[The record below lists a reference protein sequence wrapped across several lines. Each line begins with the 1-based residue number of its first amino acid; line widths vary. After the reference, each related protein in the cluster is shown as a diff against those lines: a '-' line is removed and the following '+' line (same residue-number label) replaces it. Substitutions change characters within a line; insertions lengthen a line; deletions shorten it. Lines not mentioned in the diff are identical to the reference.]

1 MKTPEPGNGSK
12 ENKIPT
18 EQKPPEG
25 FKTPEG
31 LSTPF
36 LPPNVN
42 QNEIFKSV
50 PELFTSSVDSF
61 YSPNHW
67 NENGFFSKLVVAGL
81 TIESLRLE
89 TGSGGRQVQE
99 ITDFE
104 ILPQKDAIRIKA
116 KDGREFQLRI
126 KKYRINPDL
135 SPDALVEPMK
145 NLDSVDIFSV
155 TDDIEIMLSFTI
167 RKLTR

>member
-89 TGSGGRQVQE
+89 TGSGGGTGQE
-99 ITDFE
+99 ITD
-104 ILPQKDAIRIKA
+104 LDLHKGCNKIKA

-126 KKYRINPDL
+126 KNIG
-135 SPDALVEPMK
+135 
-145 NLDSVDIFSV
+145 
-155 TDDIEIMLSFTI
+155 
-167 RKLTR
+167 